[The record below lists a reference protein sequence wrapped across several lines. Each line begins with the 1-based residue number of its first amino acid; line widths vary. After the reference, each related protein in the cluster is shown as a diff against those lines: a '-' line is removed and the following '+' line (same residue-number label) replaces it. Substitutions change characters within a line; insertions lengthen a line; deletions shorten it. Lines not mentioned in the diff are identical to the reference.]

1 MTIEERQQEIV
12 DEFSEIEDWFDRY
25 AAIIDE
31 GQNIVLIDEKKKTP
45 EHLIGGCQS
54 SVWLDAELKDGKVY
68 YSADVN
74 TEIIKGIVSMLI
86 GVLNGHTPDEILAAD
101 LHFIDDIGLR
111 ENLSSTRSNGLVA
124 VMKQMR
130 MYALALK
137 AVGAGENPA

>member
-1 MTIEERQQEIV
+1 MTIEERQQETV

-45 EHLIGGCQS
+45 EHLIEGCQS

-137 AVGAGENPA
+137 AVGA

>member
-1 MTIEERQQEIV
+1 MTIEDKQQEIV

-31 GQNIVLIDEKKKTP
+31 GQKIVHIAENKKTP
-45 EHLIGGCQS
+45 EHLIEGCQS

-86 GVLNGHTPDEILAAD
+86 GVLNGHTPDEVLGAD

-111 ENLSSTRSNGLVA
+111 ENLSPTRSNGLLSVI
-124 VMKQMR
+124 KQMR
-130 MYALALK
+130 MYALAFK
-137 AVGAGENPA
+137 ALEKP

>member
-1 MTIEERQQEIV
+1 MTIEEKQQEIV

-31 GQNIVLIDEKKKTP
+31 GQNIVRIDEKKKTP
-45 EHLIGGCQS
+45 EHLIEGCQS
-54 SVWLDAELKDGKVY
+54 SVWLDAELKDG
-68 YSADVN
+68 
-74 TEIIKGIVSMLI
+74 KGIVSMLI
-86 GVLNGHTPDEILAAD
+86 GVLNGHTPDEILNAD

-111 ENLSSTRSNGLVA
+111 ENLSPTRSNGLVA

-137 AVGAGENPA
+137 AVGAGETPA

>member
-45 EHLIGGCQS
+45 EHLIEGCQS

-86 GVLNGHTPDEILAAD
+86 GVLNGHTPRDFGGRPAFYRRYRPARESVVDALQRPCGRDEAD
-101 LHFIDDIGLR
+101 AH
-111 ENLSSTRSNGLVA
+111 VCA
-124 VMKQMR
+124 
-130 MYALALK
+130 
-137 AVGAGENPA
+137 GAESGRCR

>member
-1 MTIEERQQEIV
+1 M
-12 DEFSEIEDWFDRY
+12 
-25 AAIIDE
+25 
-31 GQNIVLIDEKKKTP
+31 KKENP
-45 EHLIGGCQS
+45 EPHLIEGCQS